1 MVAKYNVLSN
11 IISVTSDNNL
21 CIDNQEPFLILKN
34 SKFFSTIYQHIKV
47 YSPAIKVTC
56 LITGKVYVQDESVVK
71 AIYTLALIQYRVL
84 SIEKTL

>member
-34 SKFFSTIYQHIKV
+34 SKFFSTIYQHIAV

-71 AIYTLALIQYRVL
+71 AMYTLALIQHRVL
-84 SIEKTL
+84 SIDKIL

>member
-1 MVAKYNVLSN
+1 MVAKYNVLSS

-21 CIDNQEPFLILKN
+21 CIHNQEPFLILKN

-84 SIEKTL
+84 SIEKIL

>member
-11 IISVTSDNNL
+11 IISITSDNNL

-34 SKFFSTIYQHIKV
+34 SKFFSTIYQHIAV

-71 AIYTLALIQYRVL
+71 AMYTLALIQHRVL
-84 SIEKTL
+84 SIDKIL

>member
-34 SKFFSTIYQHIKV
+34 SKFFSTIYQHIAV
-47 YSPAIKVTC
+47 YFPAIKVTC

-71 AIYTLALIQYRVL
+71 AMYTLALIQHRVL
-84 SIEKTL
+84 SIDKIL

>member
-84 SIEKTL
+84 SIEKIL

>member
-34 SKFFSTIYQHIKV
+34 SKFFSTIYQHIAV

-71 AIYTLALIQYRVL
+71 AMYTLASIQHRVL
-84 SIEKTL
+84 SIDKIL

>member
-71 AIYTLALIQYRVL
+71 AMYTLVLIQYRVL
-84 SIEKTL
+84 SIEKIL